1 MRPNFLMPLSLLV
14 LDTITLAALFYAF
27 TVIRLQSGVLIPVS
41 IWYSLLIPLIITP
54 LMISLIDGFSLK
66 NNMRSLNYA
75 TEHIIAGLAAL
86 LLTIVGIY
94 TFKFQPGYYF
104 GRSVLPL
111 TFLTFIAVSL
121 FYRGFIYSLFHK
133 QQKQR
138 YFVILGTG
146 GLAKEF
152 YMDCLHSGIT
162 QNFRVLDL
170 TEHKVGQKLCGS
182 NSPVIEAA
190 PAKQFESLNGSHDA
204 VIFADDRRSMKKEFV
219 EELIKCHFNGVP
231 IISVEKFYENYLQRI
246 PSSLVNPQLLLGEG
260 FHFPRSPIFEKV
272 KRFSDIVL
280 ALIGLILTAPFFLL
294 IPIIIRLEDKD
305 PVIFKQVRTGKDNV
319 PFNCY
324 KFRTMITVQNNSPA
338 CTEKFD
344 SRITKVGKWL
354 RYLHLDELPQLWN
367 VLKGDMSMIG
377 PRPEQAKLTEVYEK
391 EFFCYR
397 FRHLVRP
404 GITGWAQVNYKYG
417 EDLNDAIKKFEYD
430 LYYIRHF
437 SFKLDANIVLKT
449 LTKMFMGAGR

>member
-1 MRPNFLMPLSLLV
+1 MRPRVLMLLSLLI
-14 LDTITLAALFYAF
+14 LDTITLGALFYIF
-27 TVIRLQSGVLIPVS
+27 TLIRLQGGPLPEGIGS
-41 IWYSLLIPLIITP
+41 SLLIPLLITP
-54 LMISLIDGFSLK
+54 MMIALIDGFSLK

-75 TEHIIAGLAAL
+75 TEHIVAGLAAL
-86 LLTIVGIY
+86 VLTIVSMY
-94 TFKFQPGYYF
+94 VFTLKPGYYF
-104 GRSVLPL
+104 SRIVLPL
-111 TFLTFIAVSL
+111 SYFTFIAISL
-121 FYRGFIYSLFHK
+121 FYRGYIYSLFHK
-133 QQKQR
+133 HQKQR
-138 YFVILGTG
+138 YFIILGTG

-152 YMDCLHSGIT
+152 YMDCLNSGIT

-170 TEHKVGQKLCGS
+170 TQKKVGQKLCGS

-190 PAKQFESLNGSHDA
+190 PESQFETLNGSHDA
-204 VIFADDRRSMKKEFV
+204 VIVADDRRSMKKEFV
-219 EELIKCHFNGVP
+219 ERLIKCHFNGVP

-246 PSSLVNPQLLLGEG
+246 PSSLVHPQLLLREG
-260 FHFPRSPIFEKV
+260 FDFSRSLVFERI
-272 KRFSDIVL
+272 KRFSDILL
-280 ALIGLILTAPFFLL
+280 ALIGLILTSPFFLL
-294 IPIIIRLEDKD
+294 VPILIRLEDKD
-305 PVIFKQVRTGKDNV
+305 PIIFEQVRTGKNNV
-319 PFNCY
+319 PFSCY
-324 KFRTMITVQNNSPA
+324 KFRTMTTTQINSPA
-338 CTEKFD
+338 CTEEFD

-391 EFFCYR
+391 QYFCYR

-417 EDLNDAIKKFEYD
+417 EDLSDAIKKFEYD

-437 SFKLDANIVLKT
+437 SFRLDANIALKT

>member
-1 MRPNFLMPLSLLV
+1 MKPKYLMPLCLLV
-14 LDTITLAALFYAF
+14 LDTITLGGLFYIF
-27 TVIRLQSGVLIPVS
+27 SFIRLQGEPPPEALWPA
-41 IWYSLLIPLIITP
+41 LMIPLAITP
-54 LMISLIDGFSLK
+54 LMIHLVDGFSLK
-66 NNMRSLNYA
+66 NNMRSLSYV
-75 TEHIIAGLAAL
+75 TEHIIAGLTAIV
-86 LLTIVGIY
+86 LTIVGVYIF
-94 TFKFQPGYYF
+94 TFQPGYF
-104 GRSVLPL
+104 FSRSVLPL
-111 TFLTFIAVSL
+111 SYVTFIAISL
-121 FYRGFIYSLFHK
+121 FYRGYIYSLFHK
-133 QQKQR
+133 HQRQR
-138 YFVILGTG
+138 YFIILGTG

-170 TEHKVGQKLCGS
+170 SQNKVGQKLCGS
-182 NSPVIEAA
+182 DSPVIEAA
-190 PAKQFESLNGSHDA
+190 PAKQFDTLNGSHDA
-204 VIFADDRRSMKKEFV
+204 VIVADDRRSMKREFV
-219 EELIKCHFNGVP
+219 EKLIKCHFNGVP

-246 PSSLVNPQLLLGEG
+246 PSSLVHPQLLLGEG
-260 FHFPRSPIFEKV
+260 FHFPRNPVFSKV

-294 IPIIIRLEDKD
+294 IPLLIRLEDKD

-319 PFNCY
+319 PFKCY
-324 KFRTMITVQNNSPA
+324 KFRTMVTTQVNSPA
-338 CTEKFD
+338 CTEESD

-391 EFFCYR
+391 QFFCYR

-449 LTKMFMGAGR
+449 LRKMTLGAGR

>member
-1 MRPNFLMPLSLLV
+1 MTSSLLI
-14 LDTITLAALFYAF
+14 LDTITLGALFF
-27 TVIRLQSGVLIPVS
+27 VFSVIRLQGEPLPDEMKPALWVP
-41 IWYSLLIPLIITP
+41 LLITP
-54 LMISLIDGFSLK
+54 VIFSLIDGYSFK
-66 NNMRSLNYA
+66 NNMRSINYA

-86 LLTIVGIY
+86 VLTIVGVY
-94 TFKFQPGYYF
+94 VFMYKPGYYF
-104 GRSVLPL
+104 SRSVLPL
-111 TFLTFIAVSL
+111 SYVSFIAISL
-121 FYRGFIYSLFHK
+121 IYRAYIYTMFHK
-133 QQKQR
+133 HQKQR
-138 YFVILGTG
+138 YFIILGTG

-152 YMDCLHSGIT
+152 YLDCLHSGIS
-162 QNFRVLDL
+162 QNFRVMDL
-170 TEHKVGQKLCGS
+170 THNKVGQKLCGKE
-182 NSPVIEAA
+182 SPVIEAA
-190 PAKQFESLNGSHDA
+190 PGKQFETLNGNHDA
-204 VIFADDRRSMKKEFV
+204 VIVADDRRSMKKEFV
-219 EELIKCHFNGVP
+219 EKLIKCHFNGVP

-246 PSSLVNPQLLLGEG
+246 PSTLIHPQLMLREG
-260 FHFPRSPIFEKV
+260 FHFPRNPVFAKV

-280 ALIGLILTAPFFLL
+280 ASVGLVLTFPCFLL
-294 IPIIIRLEDKD
+294 IPILIRLEDKD
-305 PVIFKQVRTGKDNV
+305 PVIFKQVRTGKDNI

-324 KFRTMITVQNNSPA
+324 KFRTMIAIQHGSPD
-338 CTEKFD
+338 CTEEFD

-377 PRPEQAKLTEVYEK
+377 PRPEQAKLTEVYE
-391 EFFCYR
+391 EQYFCYR

>member
-1 MRPNFLMPLSLLV
+1 MF
-14 LDTITLAALFYAF
+14 
-27 TVIRLQSGVLIPVS
+27 
-41 IWYSLLIPLIITP
+41 
-54 LMISLIDGFSLK
+54 SLIDGFSLK

-75 TEHIIAGLAAL
+75 TEHIMAGLGAL
-86 LLTIVGIY
+86 LLTIVSIY
-94 TFKFQPGYYF
+94 MFQFNPGNYF

-121 FYRGFIYSLFHK
+121 FYRGYIYSLFHK
-133 QQKQR
+133 RQKQR

-152 YMDCLHSGIT
+152 YLDCLHSGIS
-162 QNFRVLDL
+162 QGFRVLDL
-170 TEHKVGQKLCGS
+170 TQHKVGQKLCGS

-190 PAKQFESLNGSHDA
+190 PAKQFETLNGSHDA

-219 EELIKCHFNGVP
+219 EKLIKCHFNGVP

-260 FHFPRSPIFEKV
+260 FHFPRSPVFEKV
-272 KRFSDIVL
+272 KRLSDIVL

-294 IPIIIRLEDKD
+294 IPVAIRLEDRD
-305 PVIFKQVRTGKDNV
+305 PIIFKQVRTGKDNV

-324 KFRTMITVQNNSPA
+324 KFRTMTTVQNNSPA

-377 PRPEQAKLTEVYEK
+377 PRPEQTKLTEIYEK

-404 GITGWAQVNYKYG
+404 GITGWAQVKYKYG